1 MLRLLGLVHKA
12 SIPVRSPFRNTS
24 AVVRAWSRG
33 RSGFGWG
40 RGGRHLTR
48 AARIRCST
56 AALVCLWRCARPSP
70 ALSPCRASAR
80 IRCGLADQN
89 CCNPLISGLHF
100 FEHYLSRRD
109 RPLFRHLHAS
119 GEFKTHVVVPFLKTV
134 ISNAFFYPIIKS
146 GSVFEKRMQLT
157 CIDRLDLCLADQVMV
172 DRDKRVHAATLPSS
186 TMASILFAQAAR
198 TSGKHTAGKICG
210 ARNTEMYS
218 FGVVTNALEGSDS
231 KRSSP
236 SRYRASQRAFREAS
250 SSCAFVTSDDAT
262 SYRPVFRIAGST
274 SSNTQTSKRSASG
287 LWDFAMRR

>member
-1 MLRLLGLVHKA
+1 MLRLLGLVHLA

-24 AVVRAWSRG
+24 AVVRAWRRG

-40 RGGRHLTR
+40 RGGRHRWR
-48 AARIRCST
+48 AARIRGST

-109 RPLFRHLHAS
+109 RPRFPPSSCQREVQNACSRALP
-119 GEFKTHVVVPFLKTV
+119 ETV

-157 CIDRLDLCLADQVMV
+157 CIDRLDLRLADQVMA
-172 DRDKRVHAATLPSS
+172 DGDKRVHEANLPNAGLPSANA
-186 TMASILFAQAAR
+186 ASVLEICF
-198 TSGKHTAGKICG
+198 GK
-210 ARNTEMYS
+210 
-218 FGVVTNALEGSDS
+218 
-231 KRSSP
+231 
-236 SRYRASQRAFREAS
+236 
-250 SSCAFVTSDDAT
+250 
-262 SYRPVFRIAGST
+262 
-274 SSNTQTSKRSASG
+274 
-287 LWDFAMRR
+287 